1 MKEQASMEMGARHR
15 WKVPNPL
22 AAVLETAPLPKL
34 TDSVLQFL
42 FWVHEIEKAAR
53 IGSPMGGSLW

>member
-1 MKEQASMEMGARHR
+1 MGAQHR

-34 TDSVLQFL
+34 TDSFIQIY
-42 FWVHEIEKAAR
+42 FWVHEIEKAAL
-53 IGSPMGGSLW
+53 IGVPMGGSLS